1 MSRRGRTILLV
12 AAGCSLAVALLH
24 AVVPLVGPAAY
35 RFIGGFSQAS
45 AVESGAAVRLALI
58 TYAVALLFAIWAL
71 YAFSGAGV
79 LRRLPLLRLGLLVI
93 GGIYALRGLR
103 LIPEMVATVQ
113 GTLGVPQ
120 RFLWFSA
127 VSLAIGACYLLGT
140 LRSWSDLRL
149 PHHP

>member
-1 MSRRGRTILLV
+1 MSRRGRAVLLV

-35 RFIGGFSQAS
+35 RFIGGFSQAR

-58 TYAVALLFAIWAL
+58 TYSVALLFAIWAL

-93 GGIYALRGLR
+93 GGIHTLRGLR
-103 LIPEMVATVQ
+103 LIPETVASLQ
-113 GTLGVPQ
+113 GTRVPQ

-127 VSLAIGACYLLGT
+127 VSLAIGASYLVGT
-140 LRSWSDLRL
+140 MRSWSDLRL